1 LIELKCGF
9 AGVRERF
16 AISWRM
22 AYIYIASYEKAKITK
37 DCLSMS
43 SRLPTIE
50 GVYDGKRIQ
59 PLETVQINKKHRV
72 LITLVTQ
79 S

>member
-1 LIELKCGF
+1 
-9 AGVRERF
+9 
-16 AISWRM
+16 
-22 AYIYIASYEKAKITK
+22 
-37 DCLSMS
+37 MS